1 LVVVIIIRVGV
12 HHGLTAELGVVL
24 VMKEGDRGRSATV
37 GRSSWHRKQPGVAPA
52 RAATFGGGFTCV
64 GKQRMGEQGNVMEK

>member
-1 LVVVIIIRVGV
+1 M
-12 HHGLTAELGVVL
+12 T
-24 VMKEGDRGRSATV
+24 EGDRGRSATV
-37 GRSSWHRKQPGVAPA
+37 GRSSWHRKQPGAAPA